1 MALRAIDPRKRPP
14 TLNRGVFHCPARTDQ
29 PADEKGAKG
38 YLLQHP
44 KSLSSHS
51 ITASKPLRRLTVSQ
65 NCHSSAR
72 PTLMDVK
79 VSPAFPRIKV
89 IVYESTIPFPLVGGP
104 IMTDLI
110 VQPDLWITRML
121 PEGIIEKW
129 LVADGATVASDDP
142 VVDLRIENQLRRLK
156 SPSPG
161 RLTIYAR
168 PNSIVEPG
176 TVIGRV
182 DAP

>member
-1 MALRAIDPRKRPP
+1 
-14 TLNRGVFHCPARTDQ
+14 
-29 PADEKGAKG
+29 
-38 YLLQHP
+38 
-44 KSLSSHS
+44 
-51 ITASKPLRRLTVSQ
+51 
-65 NCHSSAR
+65 
-72 PTLMDVK
+72 
-79 VSPAFPRIKV
+79 
-89 IVYESTIPFPLVGGP
+89 
-104 IMTDLI
+104 MTELI

-121 PEGIIEKW
+121 PEGIVEKW

-182 DAP
+182 DAA